1 MTRLYVYIV
10 LFLLGQQFIFAQ
22 STFSGKR
29 LEAVCLSYLQEQYG
43 DNVEISII
51 TKIPTVSF
59 PENDVT
65 AVVGQDKSFSDK
77 SKARIVFSRDG
88 IQIRTVDVLYRLK
101 SFIEVPM
108 LIRDMKANQMLSPND
123 FVYQKVDITNDK
135 LENLPA
141 PNELAGSQLR
151 RSLQKGTILTKDI
164 IYTSRQIKR
173 GDKVTIVVLSGGVK
187 IRTTGFALQ
196 DAAPGEQLRVKRDTS
211 VLHGRVIDDG
221 SVLITSNN

>member
-1 MTRLYVYIV
+1 
-10 LFLLGQQFIFAQ
+10 
-22 STFSGKR
+22 
-29 LEAVCLSYLQEQYG
+29 
-43 DNVEISII
+43 
-51 TKIPTVSF
+51 
-59 PENDVT
+59 
-65 AVVGQDKSFSDK
+65 
-77 SKARIVFSRDG
+77 
-88 IQIRTVDVLYRLK
+88 
-101 SFIEVPM
+101 
-108 LIRDMKANQMLSPND
+108 MLSPND